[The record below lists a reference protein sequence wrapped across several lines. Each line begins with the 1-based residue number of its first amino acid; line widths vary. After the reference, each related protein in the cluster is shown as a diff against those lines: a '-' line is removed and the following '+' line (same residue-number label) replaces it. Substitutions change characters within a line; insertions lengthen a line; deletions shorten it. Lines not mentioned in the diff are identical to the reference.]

1 MKQKDMIELIRQ
13 HHPKAL
19 EAEIRKAVNRAQDEF
34 CSETEILETSYLISS
49 IVGQR
54 FYTLHPQALT
64 IKSVEIDN
72 VTIPRLQG
80 KPNITDID

>member
-13 HHPKAL
+13 HHPKTL

-34 CSETEILETSYLISS
+34 CSETEIIESSYLIDSV
-49 IVGQR
+49 VGQR
-54 FYTLHPQALT
+54 FYTLHPQILT
-64 IKSVEIDN
+64 IKSVEIDD
-72 VTIPRLQG
+72 VSIPRLQG